1 LGFDSAIP
9 PGRRL
14 KYTMPIFSGQ
24 DEKNL
29 YIQKV
34 WERLESKYLHIY
46 PFLTDHEFNDL
57 FGEKVLN
64 AIAALNCPQDKCGLC
79 DTDIDC
85 PFYSTRLDRCGIDPY
100 KPVHCRL
107 WHCYECGPGQ
117 IVKDLR
123 ELTAVF
129 ADHMGSETKAREIKK
144 ALERAELSADGAIER
159 FVKLIQEFR
168 NEAPRPETICS
179 TIRGKSCPA
188 LP

>member
-1 LGFDSAIP
+1 
-9 PGRRL
+9 
-14 KYTMPIFSGQ
+14 MPIFSGQ

-46 PFLTDHEFNDL
+46 PFLTDHEFKDL

-64 AIAALNCPQDKCGLC
+64 AIAVLNCPQDKCGLC

-129 ADHMGSETKAREIKK
+129 ADHMGPETKARDIKK
-144 ALERAELSADGAIER
+144 ALERAELSAHGAIER